1 MDSDHS
7 EVKVDKYYLKKIIL
21 CIVWEDQ
28 FMYILLGIDYKYNV
42 NGYSPFFLSFLD
54 PFLLGPPF

>member
-1 MDSDHS
+1 MDLDHN
-7 EVKVDKYYLKKIIL
+7 EVKVDRYYLKKIVL
-21 CIVWEDQ
+21 DTVREDQ
-28 FMYILLGIDYKYNV
+28 FMYILLGIDYKYSV